1 MGISRARR
9 RRGARFV
16 VALLWSAVVVLALAA
31 DSRAAVAVNSFG
43 FPGARG
49 GRLNV
54 GLGSG
59 MAINRTGAGGVP
71 AGTVYVGDINER
83 NAVGKDANRVQ
94 RFDSEGGFERLWGL
108 DVKDP
113 NEIQKVTIT
122 FGAKGD
128 ELTVGGSFSLE
139 FEGDAKVF
147 ELEGGGSTIS
157 PTPPE
162 LQSGLE
168 TLPSIG
174 TGNVRVRGGLST
186 TTGGGSYEIEFTGAK
201 GGTNLEQIAIDGSAI
216 AASPPVTTA
225 VSTVQNGSGGNFAG
239 FEICT
244 VAAQC
249 KRGSTATPA
258 PGGQVHEPAGIAVD
272 QTSGDVYVADS
283 GDSRIE
289 KFDADGNFLRAWGWD
304 VVKSGGTGDV
314 SSDAFEI
321 CTVAADCKVGKASQS
336 GGAVG
341 FAHLEVDPAGN
352 LWLAEP
358 DNRRF
363 QEFEPDGT
371 FVAAYGWNV
380 DALGGSGELE
390 KCTSTAPGA
399 CQAGAK
405 GSGTGQFESGP
416 TSFTIDSAGSVY
428 AIDGGADQIW
438 KFSSDMSSAT
448 QFAPNLLTDTG
459 LSSLEQSVI
468 VARPGG
474 GFVLSGQSSDGF
486 RIFELDASGTVFEKS
501 LAGDGLPRVSA
512 LAVTGAS
519 GPVYASV
526 VNSSGGPGVA
536 IVDESPV
543 QAPPV
548 LTIPPVTGIDA
559 EEATFNATVDPGG
572 LLVANCRFE
581 YSTDQVAWKV
591 VPEPGCE
598 SLDREGGPQPV
609 SETVEGLEPGTHYF
623 VRFKAGRY
631 YYAKGE
637 AESSEAEFTTISL
650 PPLVSDVGAAQPT
663 DRSAYLAGEIK
674 PRSQSF
680 EYHFEYGTS
689 EALGT
694 STPTVQGT
702 GAGQR
707 VVAHLLEGLAPQT
720 HYYLKLVATNAVDTA
735 ESPVVS
741 FTTRPSLPVEPCK
754 NESLRE
760 AQHAAFLPDC
770 RAYEQVTPPE
780 KNFANSDGGF
790 PAANGEAA
798 LFTAGGG
805 FGDPAGQI
813 GEIATAYRS
822 VRTPEGWR
830 TRWHNETYCS
840 KDLEETHFQPAI
852 GGSPV
857 GYSENLDFLAIV
869 RPEASVCPYP
879 PLDPTA
885 PTPQSNLYRADFHE
899 VAEEG
904 PVNYDLLAPT
914 FGAAE
919 PSLKGTGGRYAGSS
933 DDWSHVIYTSN
944 GNQTEPPD
952 SPAAGE
958 FAKVYDW
965 HEGSLTLVSKSTANA
980 PLATSSG
987 VPEDALHGVSAEG
1000 NRIFFMNP
1008 TSQDGDC
1015 TPAICEIYMRQN
1027 GTKTFDVSQ
1036 SECTSSCDS
1045 SPNELSDEFLD
1056 ATEDGQKVLFKSA
1069 AKLVDEDTAAGS
1081 DLYLYTHGTNPKA
1094 EPDNLALLSK
1104 DLEPADGSSAGV
1116 LGVLGMS
1123 NDAGIV
1129 YFAAQGQLVSG
1140 KPTTAGTK
1148 LYRWAA
1154 NEGSPTLTYLATIA
1168 NGSADAGNWGG
1179 SGPNGTRSAVQE
1191 VTPDGKYL
1199 LVRTAVRIDPG
1210 ADHDSD
1216 ADLYRWSSED
1226 GWLCISCQA
1235 PTTPSLGNV
1244 ELTINGASGHYQH
1257 AMSEDGGEVFFST
1270 PDALLPADV
1279 NQKHRRDVYEWRED
1293 GSLALISSGT
1303 DEARDIAFLGAGASG
1318 RDVFFITYKPLV
1330 GWDTDNGADVYDA
1343 RVGGGFAEPPPPP
1356 PICNPDG
1363 GACEGAPTSEPPSP
1377 QAATPAIEAPP
1388 GPSPKKPP
1396 RKKCGQA
1403 GKAKSHAHQAKRS
1416 HKKPSCHRANKGSRR

>member
-1 MGISRARR
+1 MQG
-9 RRGARFV
+9 RGAQII
-16 VALLWSAVVVLALAA
+16 VALFCVAVAILALAA
-31 DSRAAVAVNSFG
+31 VSSAAVVVDSFG
-43 FPGARG
+43 LPGPQG
-49 GRLNV
+49 GRLNEI
-54 GLGSG
+54 SG
-59 MAINRTGAGGVP
+59 MAIDRTGAGGVP
-71 AGTVYVGDINER
+71 AGTLYVGDVNEG
-83 NAVGKDANRVQ
+83 NAVAVGKDANRIQ
-94 RFDSEGGFERLWGL
+94 RFDPEGGFERLWGL
-108 DVKDP
+108 DVVGP
-113 NEIQKVTIT
+113 NEIQKVTIG

-128 ELTVGGSFSLE
+128 ELTVGGEFSLE
-139 FEGDAKVF
+139 FEGDARVF
-147 ELEGGGSTIS
+147 KLAHSGAEITPSTS
-157 PTPPE
+157 E

-168 TLPSIG
+168 DLPSIG
-174 TGNVRVRGGLST
+174 PGNVRVRGGLST
-186 TTGGGSYEIEFTGAK
+186 TTSGGSYEIEFTGAK

-216 AASPPVTTA
+216 QASPPVTTS
-225 VSTVQNGSGGNFAG
+225 VETLQNGFGGNEGGFE
-239 FEICT
+239 FEICK
-244 VAAQC
+244 VAAEC
-249 KRGSTATPA
+249 KFGSTATPA

-272 QTSGDVYVADS
+272 QTTGDVYVADS
-283 GDSRIE
+283 GDNRIE
-289 KFDADGNFLRAWGWD
+289 EFDADGHFLRAWGWD
-304 VVKSGGTGDV
+304 VVKSGGAGDV
-314 SSDAFEI
+314 SENAFEV
-321 CTVAADCKVGKASQS
+321 CTVAADCKTGASSES

-341 FAHLEVDPAGN
+341 FAHLDIDPAGN
-352 LWLAEP
+352 LWVAEA

-363 QEFEPDGT
+363 QEFEPDGS
-371 FVAAYGWNV
+371 FVAAYGWHVN
-380 DALGGSGELE
+380 ASGSEELE

-399 CQAGAK
+399 CQAGTK

-416 TSFTIDSAGSVY
+416 SSFTIDSAGFVY
-428 AIDGGADQIW
+428 AIDRGANRIW
-438 KFSSDMSSAT
+438 KFAPDMSSAT
-448 QFAPNLLTDTG
+448 QFALGLLGEAG
-459 LSSLEQSVI
+459 LSSLERSVI

-474 GFVLSGQSSDGF
+474 GFVLSGRSSDGF
-486 RIFELDASGTVFEKS
+486 RIFELDAAGAVLKES

-512 LAVTGAS
+512 LAVTGS
-519 GPVYASV
+519 TGPVYASV

-548 LTIPPVTGIDA
+548 LTIPPVTGIGA

-581 YSTDQVAWKV
+581 YSTDQVAWKE
-591 VPEPGCE
+591 VPVPGCE
-598 SLDREGGPQPV
+598 SLDREGGPQPL
-609 SETVEGLEPGTHYF
+609 SKTVEGLEPGTHYF

-631 YYAKGE
+631 YYAAGG
-637 AESSEAEFTTISL
+637 AETTEAEFTTISL
-650 PPLVSDVGAAQPT
+650 PPLLSDVGAALPT

-702 GAGQR
+702 GAQQR

-720 HYYLKLVATNAVDTA
+720 HYYLKLVATNAVGTT

-741 FTTRPSLPVEPCK
+741 FITRPSLPIPTCK
-754 NESLRE
+754 NEGLRKE
-760 AQHAAFLPDC
+760 QEEQDSVFLPDC

-780 KNFANSDGGF
+780 KNFANPEGGF
-790 PAANGEAA
+790 PAADGEAA
-798 LFTAGGG
+798 LVTAGGG

-830 TRWHNETYCS
+830 TRWTNESYCS
-840 KDLEETHFQPAI
+840 KDLEETHFQPVI
-852 GGSPV
+852 GGNPV

-904 PVNYDLLAPT
+904 PVNYDLLAPA

-933 DDWSHVIYTSN
+933 DDWSHVVYTSN

-965 HEGSLTLVSKSTANA
+965 HEGTLTLVSKSTANA

-1008 TSQDGDC
+1008 TSSGGDC
-1015 TPAICEIYMRQN
+1015 TPATCEIYMRQN
-1027 GTKTFDVSQ
+1027 GTKTFDVSE
-1036 SECTSSCDS
+1036 SECTSSCGS
-1045 SPNELSDEFLD
+1045 SAPDEFLD
-1056 ATEDGQKVLFKSA
+1056 ATADGSKVLFKSA
-1069 AKLVDEDTAAGS
+1069 AKLVNEDTAAGS
-1081 DLYLYTHGTNPKA
+1081 DLYLYTHGTSPKA

-1104 DLEPADGSSAGV
+1104 DLEPADGSSAAV

-1123 NDAGIV
+1123 EDAGIV

-1154 NEGSPTLTYLATIA
+1154 NEGSPTLTYLTTLA
-1168 NGSADAGNWGG
+1168 NGSADAGNWSG

-1210 ADHDSD
+1210 ADHDKD

-1244 ELTINGASGHYQH
+1244 ELTVNGASGHYQH

-1343 RVGGGFAEPPPPP
+1343 REGGGFAEPPPPP

-1363 GACEGAPTSEPPSP
+1363 GACMGAPTSEPPAP
-1377 QAATPAIEAPP
+1377 QPATPAIEAPP
-1388 GPSPKKPP
+1388 GHSPKKP
-1396 RKKCGQA
+1396 RKKCGQT
-1403 GKAKSHAHQAKRS
+1403 GKAKSHSRRAKQSR
-1416 HKKPSCHRANKGSRR
+1416 KKPSCHRANKGSRR